1 MLRLK
6 LMLAKEQKVNYD
18 VLQMGRDFLPSATRS
33 SGGFACRAPRR
44 LTSQ

>member
-18 VLQMGRDFLPSATRS
+18 VLQMGRDFAHCCPGARGL
-33 SGGFACRAPRR
+33 
-44 LTSQ
+44 